1 MPSRLLLIAVA
12 GLGLVAQVAFA
23 ADHQQGDGRGY
34 SGPNFVLIRRGG
46 PSDND
51 NIVFMSPQAG
61 VDTTCLQGFGAIE
74 CRSSHIAPD
83 PEDCPTGESL
93 IKLRQFGYLRHVCA
107 SK

>member
-12 GLGLVAQVAFA
+12 GLGLIAEVAFA
-23 ADHQQGDGRGY
+23 ADHQQGAGRSY
-34 SGPNFVLIRRGG
+34 SGPNFVLTRRGG

-51 NIVFMSPQAG
+51 NVVFMLPQAD
-61 VDTTCLQGFGAIE
+61 VDTICLQGFGSIA
-74 CRSSHIAPD
+74 CRSTHIAPD
-83 PEDCPTGESL
+83 PEDCPPGEIL